1 MNQVKRPY
9 FLWDYNL
16 TEADVRRILAGN
28 NETDRRWLIGR
39 IISAAHFR
47 DVWKYIRLADLVREF
62 SHLKVRPEIKR
73 IWQRAL
79 NIWGYV
85 V

>member
-1 MNQVKRPY
+1 MNQAKRPY

-16 TEADVRRILAGN
+16 SEADVRRILAGP

-62 SHLKVRPEIKR
+62 PHLKVRSEIKR

-79 NIWGYV
+79 NIWGYAV
-85 V
+85 